1 MKKLILLLALLSCLA
16 PVYSETASNSTFV
29 CFTKEDFLDFFTLV
43 SQYRDD
49 SANAMI
55 ESGECAK
62 LDKGA
67 KYKVLAKDNKVAYI
81 DIYGIKAWMI
91 EAE

>member
-1 MKKLILLLALLSCLA
+1 
-16 PVYSETASNSTFV
+16 
-29 CFTKEDFLDFFTLV
+29 
-43 SQYRDD
+43 
-49 SANAMI
+49 MI

-67 KYKVLAKDNKVAYI
+67 KYKVLARDNKVAYI